1 MSEQKQVCVEVKDL
15 CQFFGVKTGTF
26 SNIKKTVKA
35 VDHVS
40 LKIYAG
46 ETLGVVGESGCGKTT
61 LGKTILHLIEPVSG
75 QVIVDGVDL
84 STLSKEALR
93 KARRKMQIVFQDPFS
108 SLNGRLTVGTML
120 IEPMLAHKLCSKK
133 EANERA
139 VKLLEMVG
147 LRTFHLNRYPHE
159 FSGGQRQRIAI
170 ARALATNP
178 KFIVCDEAVSAL
190 DVSVQ
195 ASILNLMQK
204 LKKDLGLTYMFISHD
219 LSVVRHVSDRICVM
233 YLGKVVEMGESNTLF
248 EKHLH
253 PYTEALLSAVPIPK
267 PGAKKERVPLT
278 GDVPSPIDLPSGCR
292 FHGRCSHCMDIC
304 RKEDPELREV
314 SPGYFCACHLYN
326 EVI

>member
-267 PGAKKERVPLT
+267 PGAKKERVSLT

-326 EVI
+326 NEV

>member
-267 PGAKKERVPLT
+267 PGAKKERVSLT

-326 EVI
+326 SEV